1 MDFSCLREVADK
13 SDKMIHFPVKFA
25 KTVFPSS
32 FGNPALK
39 SREKRYHKYTYM
51 NTLGKK
57 LRNSYELNSNYS
69 DIKLFTN
76 SLTIK
81 TDEPH

>member
-1 MDFSCLREVADK
+1 MDSSCLREVADK

-39 SREKRYHKYTYM
+39 SREKKI
-51 NTLGKK
+51 
-57 LRNSYELNSNYS
+57 S
-69 DIKLFTN
+69 
-76 SLTIK
+76 
-81 TDEPH
+81 